1 MLESP
6 EIKISPS
13 ILSADFGRL
22 GEQVA
27 EASKSGADYIHVD
40 IMDGHF
46 VPNLTIGP
54 IIVSGIRPWTELPL
68 DVHLMIEEPDRL
80 IPDFAKAGANILTV
94 HPEACRHLHRVIY
107 QIKDLGVRAGIS
119 LNPGTPAS
127 VLEPVIS
134 GTLTWCLVM
143 TVNPGIRG
151 AEVHSQRDEQDS
163 KGAQRCWT
171 KRGRG
176 QSWRWTVESMPDT
189 ASHSCGGR
197 GKGACSWVGGVQRL
211 GHGGRV
217 NRQNSGEPRA
227 GLDCL
232 IQIFV
237 YYRRELVGTLPA
249 YQLCRLSTTRD
260 DEGGLG

>member
-1 MLESP
+1 MVETSK
-6 EIKISPS
+6 IKISPS

-27 EASKSGADYIHVD
+27 EASRSGADYIHVD

-127 VLEPVIS
+127 ALEPVI
-134 GTLTWCLVM
+134 GDVDLVLVM
-143 TVNPGIRG
+143 TVNPGFGGQKYIHSVTSKIAKVRRMLDEAGSG
-151 AEVHSQRDEQDS
+151 AELEVDGGINAE
-163 KGAQRCWT
+163 
-171 KRGRG
+171 
-176 QSWRWTVESMPDT
+176 T
-189 ASHSCGGR
+189 AS
-197 GKGACSWVGGVQRL
+197 KAVEAGA
-211 GHGGRV
+211 RV
-217 NRQNSGEPRA
+217 LVA
-227 GLDCL
+227 GSAVFNDRDTVAGS
-232 IQIFV
+232 IARI
-237 YYRRELVGTLPA
+237 RESL
-249 YQLCRLSTTRD
+249 
-260 DEGGLG
+260 GGLS

>member
-1 MLESP
+1 MPDSA

-27 EASKSGADYIHVD
+27 EASDAGADYIHVD

-46 VPNLTIGP
+46 VPNLTAGP
-54 IIVSGIRPWTELPL
+54 IIISGIRPWTELPL

-107 QIKDLGVRAGIS
+107 QIKDMGVRAGIS

-134 GTLTWCLVM
+134 DVDLVLVM
-143 TVNPGIRG
+143 TVNPGFGGQKYIHSVTSKIAKVRQMLDEAGSG
-151 AEVHSQRDEQDS
+151 AELEVDGGI
-163 KGAQRCWT
+163 KA
-171 KRGRG
+171 
-176 QSWRWTVESMPDT
+176 DT
-189 ASHSCGGR
+189 APIAVGAGARVLVAGSAVFNDRDTVAGSITRIRESLGR
-197 GKGACSWVGGVQRL
+197 A
-211 GHGGRV
+211 
-217 NRQNSGEPRA
+217 
-227 GLDCL
+227 
-232 IQIFV
+232 
-237 YYRRELVGTLPA
+237 
-249 YQLCRLSTTRD
+249 
-260 DEGGLG
+260 

>member
-1 MLESP
+1 MPESP

-134 GTLTWCLVM
+134 DVDLVLVM
-143 TVNPGIRG
+143 TVNPGF
-151 AEVHSQRDEQDS
+151 
-163 KGAQRCWT
+163 
-171 KRGRG
+171 
-176 QSWRWTVESMPDT
+176 
-189 ASHSCGGR
+189 GGR
-197 GKGACSWVGGVQRL
+197 
-211 GHGGRV
+211 
-217 NRQNSGEPRA
+217 
-227 GLDCL
+227 
-232 IQIFV
+232 
-237 YYRRELVGTLPA
+237 
-249 YQLCRLSTTRD
+249 STFTA
-260 DEGGLG
+260 

>member
-1 MLESP
+1 MPESP
-6 EIKISPS
+6 DIKISPS

-27 EASKSGADYIHVD
+27 EASESGADYIHVD

-107 QIKDLGVRAGIS
+107 QIKDLGVKAGIS

-134 GTLTWCLVM
+134 DVDLVLVM
-143 TVNPGIRG
+143 TVNPGFGGQKYIHSVTSKIAKVRRMLDEAGSG
-151 AEVHSQRDEQDS
+151 AELEVDGGINAE
-163 KGAQRCWT
+163 
-171 KRGRG
+171 
-176 QSWRWTVESMPDT
+176 T
-189 ASHSCGGR
+189 ASKAVEAGASVLVAGSAVFNDRDTVARSIARIRESLGR
-197 GKGACSWVGGVQRL
+197 A
-211 GHGGRV
+211 
-217 NRQNSGEPRA
+217 
-227 GLDCL
+227 
-232 IQIFV
+232 
-237 YYRRELVGTLPA
+237 
-249 YQLCRLSTTRD
+249 
-260 DEGGLG
+260 

>member
-1 MLESP
+1 MPESP

-27 EASKSGADYIHVD
+27 EASESGADYIHVD

-54 IIVSGIRPWTELPL
+54 IVVSGIRPWTELPL

-127 VLEPVIS
+127 VLEPVI
-134 GTLTWCLVM
+134 GDVDLVLVM
-143 TVNPGIRG
+143 TVNPGFGGQKYIHSVTSKIAKVRRMLDEAGSG
-151 AEVHSQRDEQDS
+151 AELEVDGGINAE
-163 KGAQRCWT
+163 
-171 KRGRG
+171 
-176 QSWRWTVESMPDT
+176 T
-189 ASHSCGGR
+189 ASKAVEAGARVLVAGSAVFNDRDTVAGSIARIRESLGR
-197 GKGACSWVGGVQRL
+197 A
-211 GHGGRV
+211 
-217 NRQNSGEPRA
+217 
-227 GLDCL
+227 
-232 IQIFV
+232 
-237 YYRRELVGTLPA
+237 
-249 YQLCRLSTTRD
+249 
-260 DEGGLG
+260 

>member
-1 MLESP
+1 MPESP

-27 EASKSGADYIHVD
+27 EASESGADYIHVD

-54 IIVSGIRPWTELPL
+54 IVVSGIRPWTELPL

-107 QIKDLGVRAGIS
+107 QIKDLGVKAGIS

-127 VLEPVIS
+127 VLEPVI
-134 GTLTWCLVM
+134 GDVDLVLVM
-143 TVNPGIRG
+143 TVNPGFGGQKYIHSVTSKIAKVRRMLDEAGSG
-151 AEVHSQRDEQDS
+151 AELEVDGGINAETAAKAVEAGARVLVAGSAVFNDRDTVARSIARIRES
-163 KGAQRCWT
+163 I
-171 KRGRG
+171 GR
-176 QSWRWTVESMPDT
+176 
-189 ASHSCGGR
+189 A
-197 GKGACSWVGGVQRL
+197 
-211 GHGGRV
+211 
-217 NRQNSGEPRA
+217 
-227 GLDCL
+227 
-232 IQIFV
+232 
-237 YYRRELVGTLPA
+237 
-249 YQLCRLSTTRD
+249 
-260 DEGGLG
+260 